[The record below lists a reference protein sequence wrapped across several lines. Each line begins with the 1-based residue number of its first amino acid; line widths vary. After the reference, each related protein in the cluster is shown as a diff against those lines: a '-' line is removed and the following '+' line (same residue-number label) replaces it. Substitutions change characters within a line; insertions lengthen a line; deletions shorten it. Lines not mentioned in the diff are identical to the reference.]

1 MLANS
6 PDFGGVFHKS
16 AHKRGGAYANSTQ
29 KLAFRALLGA
39 FLAGPGAGLKSPGF
53 GNKKVGKYA

>member
-6 PDFGGVFHKS
+6 PDFWGSLPQISPQKGWGLCKFHPKIGVPGPFGGI
-16 AHKRGGAYANSTQ
+16 
-29 KLAFRALLGA
+29 
-39 FLAGPGAGLKSPGF
+39 PGWAGLKSPGF